1 MHRLTMIAA
10 LLLFS
15 GLLHAAP
22 TVTQLQDKLEH
33 PWSLAFLPGE
43 QGMLITERPGR
54 LRLWQPGQG
63 LSAPIA
69 GVPQVYAEGQGGL
82 LEVLLA
88 PDFPPADEFTSASP
102 KRAMMV
108 KRGRR

>member
-54 LRLWQPGQG
+54 LRL
-63 LSAPIA
+63 
-69 GVPQVYAEGQGGL
+69 
-82 LEVLLA
+82 
-88 PDFPPADEFTSASP
+88 
-102 KRAMMV
+102 
-108 KRGRR
+108 